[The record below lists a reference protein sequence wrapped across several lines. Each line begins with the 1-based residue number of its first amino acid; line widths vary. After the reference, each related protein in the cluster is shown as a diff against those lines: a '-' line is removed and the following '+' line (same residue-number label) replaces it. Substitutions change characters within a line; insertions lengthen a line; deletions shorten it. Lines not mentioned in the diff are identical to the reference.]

1 MTIRRK
7 ALFSA
12 ALLVPAFLLA
22 SCGDGPGNSS
32 GPGGVSEGEA
42 RALDEA
48 AEMLEERQLPD
59 GVLPS
64 PGPETAPAEGEI
76 EQTEPAQ

>member
-7 ALFSA
+7 ALRSA

-22 SCGDGPGNSS
+22 ACGDGPGNSS

-48 AEMLEERQLPD
+48 AEMLEARQLPG

-64 PGPETAPAEGEI
+64 PGPESAPVEGET